1 MVEKHRQIR
10 EISRR
15 NQSDKLIDPGINR
28 IRKTWAKLGSRKLRA
43 GPYGKQ
49 HLLQEIY
56 TVYCGWRDQGLTE
69 QIWARLAARL
79 SDQTIDRST
88 HLLDLLIRTALP
100 EVRRNV
106 ATIWVDAIRYGE
118 IPSCPAFQAP
128 RLFLC
133 KWRAWFGVPAST
145 GKAQQDKRVQEEIAR
160 LDEEDWEARSQQA
173 RRERRQRARRSMAVG
188 MQPLFDR

>member
-1 MVEKHRQIR
+1 MVKKHRQIR

-15 NQSDKLIDPGINR
+15 KQSDSLIDPGINR

-56 TVYCGWRDQGLTE
+56 TVYCGWRDKGLTE

-79 SDQTIDRST
+79 SDQTIDRSA
-88 HLLDLLIRTALP
+88 HLLDLLIRAALP
-100 EVRRNV
+100 QVRRNV
-106 ATIWVDAIRYGE
+106 ATTWVDAIRYGE
-118 IPSCPAFQAP
+118 TQHIRPFKLRGFLYLKGGLVRCA
-128 RLFLC
+128 RLY
-133 KWRAWFGVPAST
+133 RQ
-145 GKAQQDKRVQEEIAR
+145 AQQDKRAQEEIAR
-160 LDEEDWEARSQQA
+160 LDEEESEARSQQA

>member
-15 NQSDKLIDPGINR
+15 KQSDELIDPGINR

-49 HLLQEIY
+49 HLLEEIY

-69 QIWARLAARL
+69 QIWARLAGRL
-79 SDQTIDRST
+79 SDQTIDRSA

-100 EVRRNV
+100 QVRRNV
-106 ATIWVDAIRYGE
+106 ATTWVDAIRYGE
-118 IPSCPAFQAP
+118 MRHVRPFKLRGFFYVNGGLVRCA
-128 RLFLC
+128 RLY
-133 KWRAWFGVPAST
+133 R
-145 GKAQQDKRVQEEIAR
+145 KAQQEKRGQEEIAR
-160 LDEEDWEARSQQA
+160 LEEEDWEARSQQA
-173 RRERRQRARRSMAVG
+173 RRERRRRARRSMPVG